1 MKILKVNQSRINTV
15 DFSNLPFGKVFTDH
29 MLLCTYENGKWGEPE
44 IRPYGPIPMSPATHA
59 LHYGQAVFEGMKAY
73 RKDNG
78 VVSIFRAEA
87 NYLRLNRSA
96 ARLTIPDVPREI
108 FMDGL
113 VKLIQLDYD
122 WVPAGEDISLY
133 IRPFLYASS
142 EFIAARPSESYV
154 FCILLS
160 PSGPYYSGSV
170 KVKIEEKYVR
180 SADGGVGYAK
190 AAGNYGAAFYPTRL
204 AQEAGFTQ
212 IIWTDHK
219 NHELIEESGTM
230 NVAMVID
237 GVFRTPALSD
247 RILAGITRDSILTML
262 RDQGFPVKE
271 GPVTV
276 QELLSAAREGRLSEM
291 FGMGT
296 AAVISP
302 ISHIGYRDEIIEV
315 PTPKDG
321 LSASIKKKLSDIRHG
336 RIEDTYGW
344 MLDVNRI

>member
-1 MKILKVNQSRINTV
+1 MKILKVKSSKIDSI

-29 MLLCTYENGKWGEPE
+29 MLICKYENGKWGEPE
-44 IRPYGPIPMSPATHA
+44 ILPYGPIPMSLSTHA
-59 LHYGQAVFEGMKAY
+59 LHYGQAVFEGLKAY
-73 RKDNG
+73 RKIDG
-78 VVSIFRAEA
+78 TVSIFRPQA

-96 ARLTIPDVPREI
+96 ERMAIPPVPREI

-113 VKLIQLDYD
+113 MSLIRTDIN
-122 WVPAGEDISLY
+122 WVPHGEDLSLY
-133 IRPFLYASS
+133 IRPFLFASS

-154 FCILLS
+154 FSILLS
-160 PSGPYYSGSV
+160 PSGPYYSGPV

-190 AAGNYGAAFYPTRL
+190 AAGNYGAAFYPTKL
-204 AQEAGFTQ
+204 AQEAGYTQ
-212 IIWTDHK
+212 IIWTDHR
-219 NHELIEESGTM
+219 NHTLIEESGTM

-247 RILAGITRDSILTML
+247 RILAGITRDSILTIL
-262 RDQGFPVKE
+262 RDHNYEVKE

-276 QELLSAAREGRLSEM
+276 DELVTAAKEGRLSEM

-302 ISHIGYRDEIIEV
+302 ISHVGFRDELIEV
-315 PTPKDG
+315 PTPRDG
-321 LSASIKKKLSDIRHG
+321 ISAFVKKTLTDIRLG
-336 RIEDTYGW
+336 RIQDSYGW
-344 MLDVNRI
+344 MLDVG